1 MALLLSVII
10 QLLHA
15 STSYLELAQFYAP
28 IIHQE
33 LGTDPVADEFTRV
46 DFDGDWNPFNNWQ
59 NLEKSQ
65 RPREV
70 YWALIE
76 SERHYFLTYAFF
88 FPRDYSWVCFWVLC
102 HENDFEGLRVVVRK
116 PDKIVALETLGHNY
130 RTEIKDPK
138 QIEVMIEWGGHGII
152 PLNKQRPHQNNI
164 VYLPS
169 HYRLRSLDE
178 LWQKRKSFLFN
189 ERGHFNGDDWII
201 FGKGAAKPP
210 WKWEIWNSELAP
222 GEWFLDP
229 LKLYGDGGE
238 KYLLHQYRE
247 N

>member
-1 MALLLSVII
+1 MALLLSVFI
-10 QLLHA
+10 QLLNA
-15 STSYLELAQFYAP
+15 SSSYLELAKFYAP

-59 NLEKSQ
+59 NLESSQ

-76 SERHYFLTYAFF
+76 SEKHYFLTYAFF

-102 HENDFEGLRVVVRK
+102 HENDFEGLRVVIRK
-116 PDKIVALETLGHNY
+116 PDKIVALETLAHNY
-130 RTEIKDPK
+130 RTEIKNPK
-138 QIEVMIEWGGHGII
+138 QIEVMMEWGGHGVI
-152 PLNKQRPHQNNI
+152 PLVKQRPHQNNI

-189 ERGHFNGDDWII
+189 ERGHFNGDDWIF

-210 WKWEIWNSELAP
+210 WKWEIWDSDLKP

-229 LKLYGDGGE
+229 LKLFGDEGE

-247 N
+247 I